1 MDNTLPN
8 VTGLDITNW
17 RDSKDGVNAD
27 GISPEVD
34 RLDAS
39 GTRYVI
45 RGNTVTFKIKA
56 EKFTRARVQV
66 SGSFQNINPPN
77 VNCSTAT
84 DTVVNGMI
92 TKNFQ

>member
-1 MDNTLPN
+1 M
-8 VTGLDITNW
+8 
-17 RDSKDGVNAD
+17 NAD

-45 RGNTVTFKIKA
+45 RGNTVTFKVRA

-66 SGSFQNINPPN
+66 SGSFRVISLFLILFYAKYINYLHKIQLSIIL
-77 VNCSTAT
+77 CKSE
-84 DTVVNGMI
+84 
-92 TKNFQ
+92 